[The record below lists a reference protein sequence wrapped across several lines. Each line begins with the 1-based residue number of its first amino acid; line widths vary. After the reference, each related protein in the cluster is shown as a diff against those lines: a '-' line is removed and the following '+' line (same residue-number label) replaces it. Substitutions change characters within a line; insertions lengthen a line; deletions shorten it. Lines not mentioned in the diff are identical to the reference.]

1 MIKNIFLATVWTVCV
16 IPVAFGQEKPTWL
29 WYISTG
35 YNGDAIPRPGKVL
48 DSVPIFPGWDFDKP
62 GYGNPF
68 LELGFGIEK
77 KRWSV
82 VTTARTQFG
91 RTNPPPST
99 LRPVQTHFSLSP
111 NLYAHYYFGKYDKR
125 GFRVGVHSS
134 LLWYRGT
141 PVFFPAEPNPAP
153 NPNYPRH
160 DFYFLNGIEVG
171 TRVIRNGIFANTYLN
186 ASYQVGKGTL
196 DNVVSFG
203 GTWYGRVSV
212 GLSKSIPAWRG
223 KSK

>member
-29 WYISTG
+29 WYIGTG
-35 YNGDAIPRPGKVL
+35 YHSDAIPVRFP
-48 DSVPIFPGWDFDKP
+48 DSVRLFRGWDFDEP

-68 LELGFGIEK
+68 LELGAGIDR
-77 KRWSV
+77 KRWSILGTV
-82 VTTARTQFG
+82 RTQFG
-91 RTNPPPST
+91 KTNPPPST

-125 GFRVGVHSS
+125 GFRVGLHSS
-134 LLWYRGT
+134 LLWYRVT
-141 PVFFPAEPNPAP
+141 PVFFPDEPNPSP

-160 DFYFLNGIEVG
+160 DFYFLNGIEIA
-171 TRVIRNGIFANTYLN
+171 TRVIRNGWFANTYL
-186 ASYQVGKGTL
+186 AFSYQVSPAGTRRQVT
-196 DNVVSFG
+196 DVDPS
-203 GTWYGRVSV
+203 WAGRMSI
-212 GLSKSIPAWRG
+212 GLNKTLPAWRG